1 MKTLLLVRS
10 LAFITLACLIAGT
23 AGAQPGDTLSNQE
36 AIDMTGK
43 TVLVTGSTD
52 GLGREAALRL
62 GAMGAHVLVHGRND
76 ERGAEVVA
84 AINEGP
90 GSAQFYRADFASL
103 DEIRDLAAAV
113 MADHE
118 RLDMLINNAGIGTGF
133 ADGNRS
139 LSEDGHEMIFQ
150 VNYLATYLLT
160 QELLPLLEKSAP
172 ARVIHVASLAQRPVD
187 FDDPMMANGFDAG
200 AAYSQSKLAQIL
212 HAVEM
217 AEMIEPDLITF
228 NALHPA
234 TMMDTTLVRQ
244 MDAPARTTVDEG
256 ADALIHVAT
265 AAALT
270 GRSGLYFNGSTEARA
285 NAQAYDASARE
296 RLIELSVE
304 LTTN

>member
-23 AGAQPGDTLSNQE
+23 AGAQPGDTSSNQE

-160 QELLPLLEKSAP
+160 QELLPLLEKSA
-172 ARVIHVASLAQRPVD
+172 
-187 FDDPMMANGFDAG
+187 
-200 AAYSQSKLAQIL
+200 
-212 HAVEM
+212 
-217 AEMIEPDLITF
+217 
-228 NALHPA
+228 
-234 TMMDTTLVRQ
+234 
-244 MDAPARTTVDEG
+244 
-256 ADALIHVAT
+256 
-265 AAALT
+265 
-270 GRSGLYFNGSTEARA
+270 
-285 NAQAYDASARE
+285 
-296 RLIELSVE
+296 
-304 LTTN
+304 